1 MSIFPI
7 TQPVIVD
14 NVIRDRGINFL
25 FDFDRND
32 FIIKDGKF
40 IELTGDAAVVFW
52 IEKCLRTEYEIPPV
66 YRYTGFGTKINSL
79 IGKVLPEAVARNILE
94 SNIKESLLKH
104 ERIKE
109 INNFT
114 LNQIDDLVEI
124 EFEVK
129 LNPITPD
136 LDYLA
141 GSSKDG
147 FTRISTLEE
156 IKKFLGIKLITSNG
170 FYFKTS
176 LGKQVYV
183 N

>member
-1 MSIFPI
+1 MAIFPI
-7 TQPVIVD
+7 VKEEVITTQIL
-14 NVIRDRGINFL
+14 NRGINFL
-25 FDFDRND
+25 FDFDFND
-32 FIIKDGKF
+32 FVLKDGKF

-79 IGKVLPEAVARNILE
+79 IGKVLPEVVARNILE

-114 LNQIDDLVEI
+114 LNQVNDLIEI
-124 EFEVK
+124 EFEIK

-136 LDYLA
+136 IDYLA
-141 GSSKDG
+141 GNSKDG

-156 IKKFLGIKLITSNG
+156 IKKFLGIKLITSDG